1 MQYKSPIKASLERLE
16 LALETRPSFGHDT
29 TRNRAVMGDSF
40 KTECR
45 EDETEWVAD
54 MPTGVGGTQ
63 SGPTPGVFGRACLA
77 SCIVMGIR
85 IAAER
90 RGVRLD
96 KVTADLSM
104 DWDSRGL
111 FGMDDVSPGPFN
123 VAVNL
128 NLAGDAREE
137 VLNEIVA
144 EGMRHSPW
152 VIALT
157 QPHMITTDVV
167 ISGRA

>member
-1 MQYKSPIKASLERLE
+1 MQDESLIKASLERLE
-16 LALETRPSFGHDT
+16 TALATRSSFGHDT
-29 TRNRAVMGDSF
+29 TRTCAELGDGF
-40 KTECR
+40 RTLCR
-45 EDETEWVAD
+45 EGETEWVAD

-63 SGPTPGVFGRACLA
+63 AGPTPGVYGRTALS

-90 RGVRLD
+90 RGVRLRA
-96 KVTADLSM
+96 VTADLSM

-111 FGMDDVSPGPFN
+111 FGMGDASPGPSN
-123 VAVNL
+123 IAVKL
-128 NLAGDAREE
+128 HLDSDASEKE
-137 VLNEIVA
+137 LNEIVA

-157 QPHMITTDVV
+157 QPHRVTTSVTL
-167 ISGRA
+167 SART